1 MKKTSSLTNAKR
13 KVAFAEAQLRIAKRK
28 LAESKRLNEDV
39 NGYTFKDLFG
49 EDFDSALK
57 NFLKDSAEFIQ
68 DEIDGGE
75 DFDTAFELSVD
86 NAHEAAEESGD
97 ASDFV
102 REAFATALFNADK
115 IDSIDDFNKMLKAF
129 GLEEIESDEGDEE

>member
-1 MKKTSSLTNAKR
+1 MKKTSSLANAKR

-49 EDFDSALK
+49 EDFDSVLK

-68 DEIDGGE
+68 DEMDGGE

-86 NAHEAAEESGD
+86 NAHEAAEESGE

-129 GLEEIESDEGDEE
+129 GLKEIESDEE